1 MWKWLRNGGIVA
13 WLAVCLLVGGSLLA
27 GHLLTLPVP
36 ERGDPE
42 LRAAIAAT
50 HTKPGWLVIH
60 VLSQECRC
68 SQRIVAHLLASKR
81 PGITERI
88 VWIGDKPPAAPG
100 FEIER
105 IAPPQLKARYHLEA
119 APLLVVADPDGE
131 IRYVGG
137 YTDRKQ
143 AADIRDL
150 EVIAMA
156 KTQAAVEALPAFGC
170 AVGEALRDQLDPLG
184 VR

>member
-1 MWKWLRNGGIVA
+1 MRNGGIVA
-13 WLAVCLLVGGSLLA
+13 WLGICLLVGGSLLA

-36 ERGDPE
+36 TRGDPA
-42 LRAAIAAT
+42 LRHAIAAT
-50 HTKPGWLVIH
+50 RTDADRGKWLAVH
-60 VLSQECRC
+60 VLAGTCKC
-68 SQRIVAHLLASKR
+68 SQRIVAHLIASKR
-81 PGITERI
+81 PDIIERI
-88 VWIGDKPPAAPG
+88 VWIGDAPPDAPG
-100 FEIER
+100 FAVETVTP
-105 IAPPQLKARYHLEA
+105 AQLKEKYDLEA
-119 APLLVVADPDGE
+119 APVMVVADPTGE

-143 AADIRDL
+143 AADIKDL

>member
-1 MWKWLRNGGIVA
+1 MLTWLRNGGIVA
-13 WLAVCLLVGGSLLA
+13 WLALCLLVGGSLLA

-42 LRAAIAAT
+42 LRAAIAKT
-50 HTKPGWLVIH
+50 RTDHGWLAIH

-68 SQRIVAHLLASKR
+68 SQRIVAHLLASQR
-81 PGITERI
+81 PDIHERI
-88 VWIGDKPPAAPG
+88 VWIGDAPPDAPG
-100 FEIER
+100 FAIER
-105 IAPPQLKARYHLEA
+105 VTPKQLEARYHLVA
-119 APLLVVADPDGE
+119 APVLLVADPAGE

-137 YTDRKQ
+137 YTDQKQ

-170 AVGEALRDQLDPLG
+170 AVSEALRDQLDPLG